1 MSPAVS
7 IIVPTFDRLE
17 YLAAAIESVF
27 AQTYTRWELI
37 IADDGSGAPT
47 RTYLQSLRDP
57 VSYTHLDVYKR
68 QGRG

>member
-37 IADDGSGAPT
+37 IAADQNVPAIAA
-47 RTYLQSLRDP
+47 
-57 VSYTHLDVYKR
+57 
-68 QGRG
+68 